1 MPISTDLRN
10 RCVTRSVN
18 LSNIEP
24 ENERKTINQ
33 LQTLFSELIKLP
45 ECQWLEFKH
54 NNEDPEMIGE
64 DISALANSAAL
75 EGDHRRILFGV

>member
-24 ENERKTINQ
+24 ENERKNDQLIANPFFRINQ
-33 LQTLFSELIKLP
+33 IARMPMVGIQT
-45 ECQWLEFKH
+45 Q
-54 NNEDPEMIGE
+54 
-64 DISALANSAAL
+64 
-75 EGDHRRILFGV
+75 